1 MCLINFAYKIDP
13 VYRLIL
19 SANRDEFYKRSTAQ
33 AAFWEDVPSIL
44 AGRDLEKMGT
54 WMGVTKN
61 GRFAALTNYRSSAID
76 KKQLRS
82 RGELVSRFLQFNEN
96 PKDYLDKIQKNR
108 EYYPGFNLLVGDQA
122 ALYYYSNVENQIK
135 LLEPGLYGL
144 SNSLL
149 DTPWPKV
156 RKGKKGL
163 QTCLNNARE
172 NLTECLFSSLQYEEP
187 AADSELPSTGVSIEW
202 ERKLSPLFIK
212 TPEYGTRSS
221 TVLFMK
227 SEEVKFV
234 ERTYIGD
241 EVKEKNFE
249 FRIEMK

>member
-19 SANRDEFYKRSTAQ
+19 SANRDEFYKRPTAQ
-33 AAFWEDVPSIL
+33 AGFWEDASNIL

-61 GRFAALTNYRSSAID
+61 GRFAALTNYREPA
-76 KKQLRS
+76 KENKQLRS
-82 RGELVSRFLQFNEN
+82 RGELVSKFLQFNEN
-96 PKDYLDKIQKNR
+96 PEDYLDNIQENR
-108 EYYPGFNLLVGDQA
+108 EHYPGFNLLVGNQD
-122 ALYYYSNVENQIK
+122 ALYYYSNVENEIK
-135 LLEPGLYGL
+135 LLQPGLYGL

-156 RKGKKGL
+156 RKGKEGL
-163 QTCLNNARE
+163 QSCLNKAGE
-172 NLTECLFSSLQYEEP
+172 KLTECLFSSLQYADP

-202 ERKLSPLFIK
+202 ERKLSPLFIR

-221 TVLFMK
+221 TVLYMK
-227 SEEVKFV
+227 NEEVKFV
-234 ERTYIGD
+234 ERTYIGGQ
-241 EVKEKNFE
+241 VKEKDFE
-249 FRIEMK
+249 FQIEK